1 MFTASEVLRLVMHSC
16 GKGMNAFI
24 LGSFD
29 GVKYYE
35 IPLLMLI
42 TLFSLIT
49 WIAFIAFI
57 FFFAYEYLKN
67 FWSKKL

>member
-24 LGSFD
+24 LGSFE

-49 WIAFIAFI
+49 WSAFIAFLL
-57 FFFAYEYLKN
+57 FFVYKSMKN
-67 FWSKKL
+67 